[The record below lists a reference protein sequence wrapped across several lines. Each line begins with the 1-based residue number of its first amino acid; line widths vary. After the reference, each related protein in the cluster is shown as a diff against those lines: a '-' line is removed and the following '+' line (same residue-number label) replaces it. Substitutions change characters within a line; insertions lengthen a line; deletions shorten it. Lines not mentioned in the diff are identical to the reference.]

1 MPSPAFASYHPL
13 TKAASYHSGK
23 HQALLSFADIP
34 GNALEAPIV
43 RVLHHSRQ
51 RVRFATDGVSE
62 KILQLQAQ
70 LLHSPGVLRV
80 RINKMAACCVVEF
93 ARDFTL
99 PTNLEAG
106 LSDWLFSLPSITTCN
121 KAEQQPVAYSPE
133 EGEGEDEERFVPT
146 RIILPLTALGLTFLA
161 GPLALPPLGVAAFI
175 LIASHLT
182 FKRAWQGLRAEQ
194 KINVD
199 FLDALAVTLHSLEGF
214 LLGPAVMI
222 SMIEGG
228 EAIRDATQRIA
239 SSANVD
245 LLATLQTDVRV
256 IVDGNEVIR
265 PSTSLMP
272 GDRIRLSPGD
282 QIPIDGV
289 IESGD
294 GSLDVVKLTGESVPR
309 HAGPGDEVLA
319 GFILLEGTL
328 TIETKAVGESTRVGQ
343 ITSMIQAAPVF
354 DTRVGNYAGKIA
366 NRFVLPTLALA
377 GLSLLISGGSIAQAA
392 SLLMFDLGSGL
403 RVSVPTAIMAALS
416 KAGSQGLLIRS
427 GRSLEILVD
436 IDVIVFDKTGTLTEG
451 HPMVTHLAI
460 LDNSNSEKILKLAAS
475 SEHGLRHPIAEAIV
489 SYAEKQGITP
499 VPCDSWDY
507 RLGRGVCATID
518 GHYILIGNARLLR
531 DEGIEPVEASEDPQ
545 LAIATPI
552 YMVVDGDLAAIF
564 YAADTIRS
572 DSRHLIAELHR
583 RGIQTH
589 MLTGDIAPVAHAI
602 AESLGL
608 KPEEVHAE
616 ALPDEKAEFVKGLSA
631 KGHRVAFVGD
641 GINDSAALAY
651 ADVSISFASG
661 SDLARETADIVLI
674 NDKVSD
680 LLVAQDIA
688 KRTFSIVRENIGI
701 VGVPNLSALVLGTFL
716 PISPIA
722 AVMINNGSAIVAAA
736 NALKVLGFNQK
747 KLPDSPSV
755 SQSLTHQSTKE
766 HQTSGAS
773 VGDSKT
779 AVASEPADSNNIN
792 LLQLSSRL
800 RLKHQ
805 SITARRNRP
814 DFSEW
819 SAQHDPDGLAWTY
832 RSKTKSY
839 GRS

>member
-1 MPSPAFASYHPL
+1 
-13 TKAASYHSGK
+13 
-23 HQALLSFADIP
+23 
-34 GNALEAPIV
+34 
-43 RVLHHSRQ
+43 
-51 RVRFATDGVSE
+51 
-62 KILQLQAQ
+62 
-70 LLHSPGVLRV
+70 
-80 RINKMAACCVVEF
+80 
-93 ARDFTL
+93 
-99 PTNLEAG
+99 
-106 LSDWLFSLPSITTCN
+106 
-121 KAEQQPVAYSPE
+121 
-133 EGEGEDEERFVPT
+133 
-146 RIILPLTALGLTFLA
+146 
-161 GPLALPPLGVAAFI
+161 
-175 LIASHLT
+175 
-182 FKRAWQGLRAEQ
+182 
-194 KINVD
+194 
-199 FLDALAVTLHSLEGF
+199 
-214 LLGPAVMI
+214 
-222 SMIEGG
+222 
-228 EAIRDATQRIA
+228 
-239 SSANVD
+239 
-245 LLATLQTDVRV
+245 
-256 IVDGNEVIR
+256 
-265 PSTSLMP
+265 
-272 GDRIRLSPGD
+272 
-282 QIPIDGV
+282 
-289 IESGD
+289 
-294 GSLDVVKLTGESVPR
+294 
-309 HAGPGDEVLA
+309 
-319 GFILLEGTL
+319 
-328 TIETKAVGESTRVGQ
+328 
-343 ITSMIQAAPVF
+343 
-354 DTRVGNYAGKIA
+354 
-366 NRFVLPTLALA
+366 
-377 GLSLLISGGSIAQAA
+377 
-392 SLLMFDLGSGL
+392 
-403 RVSVPTAIMAALS
+403 
-416 KAGSQGLLIRS
+416 
-427 GRSLEILVD
+427 
-436 IDVIVFDKTGTLTEG
+436 
-451 HPMVTHLAI
+451 
-460 LDNSNSEKILKLAAS
+460 
-475 SEHGLRHPIAEAIV
+475 
-489 SYAEKQGITP
+489 
-499 VPCDSWDY
+499 
-507 RLGRGVCATID
+507 
-518 GHYILIGNARLLR
+518 
-531 DEGIEPVEASEDPQ
+531 
-545 LAIATPI
+545 
-552 YMVVDGDLAAIF
+552 MVVDGELAAIF

-572 DSRHLIAELHR
+572 DSRQLIAELHR